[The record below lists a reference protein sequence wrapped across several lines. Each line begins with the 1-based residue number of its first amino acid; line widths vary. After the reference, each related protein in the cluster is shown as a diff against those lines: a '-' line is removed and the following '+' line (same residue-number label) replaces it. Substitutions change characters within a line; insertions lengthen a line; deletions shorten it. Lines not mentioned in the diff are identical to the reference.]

1 MGLLPTRYLSVAGE
15 YAGAVHIP
23 LAELERRTHE
33 LPPPEREVWV
43 VADSWEAYHALGWLH
58 ARGRRARLV
67 SAPPPDADPTAR
79 YRLWEPNEWLERSLL
94 YAWETYARVHD
105 CPPPS
110 GSPRFARGTAVRAVR
125 YIPLRPRCGR
135 PR

>member
-43 VADSWEAYHALGWLH
+43 VADSWEAYYALGWLH

-67 SAPPPDADPTAR
+67 SAPPPDADPTVR
-79 YRLWEPNEWLERSLL
+79 YRLWEPNEWLEEVVATSDLGNG
-94 YAWETYARVHD
+94 YARKVYH
-105 CPPPS
+105 CPPP
-110 GSPRFARGTAVRAVR
+110 
-125 YIPLRPRCGR
+125 
-135 PR
+135 

>member
-1 MGLLPTRYLSVAGE
+1 MELLPTRYLSVAGE

-33 LPPPEREVWV
+33 LPPPVREVWV
-43 VADSWEAYHALGWLH
+43 VADSWDAYHALGWLH

-79 YRLWEPNEWLERSLL
+79 YRLWEPNAWLETVL
-94 YAWETYARVHD
+94 YAWETATQAEFRIAPLLQV
-105 CPPPS
+105 PPAS
-110 GSPRFARGTAVRAVR
+110 RG
-125 YIPLRPRCGR
+125 
-135 PR
+135 